1 MNGSTIRAVTALK
14 CMDPVEP
21 DAFGIFTKRV
31 GVGQWGRVSA
41 GIPFLA
47 VHGTG
52 MTADADI
59 KVDDETEFFAGGV
72 YGNLSHF
79 LSPRLKAREYI
90 LP

>member
-1 MNGSTIRAVTALK
+1 MNGSTIRAVAALK
-14 CMDPVEP
+14 RMDPIEP
-21 DAFGIFTKRV
+21 DAFGIFTKWV

-47 VHGTG
+47 VHGAG

-59 KVDDETEFFAGGV
+59 KVDDQPEFFTGGV
-72 YGNLSHF
+72 YGDLSH
-79 LSPRLKAREYI
+79 LVSPRLKAREYI